1 MIELPEAQTLA
12 RQLDEAFA
20 GKTVTRVQ
28 ALHTPHGFAFFR
40 GDAQGYAPA
49 LEGRKVTGAQ
59 AHGGRPELF
68 FDTPCGSGPPKD
80 SEPPQGVVQLCF
92 NDGVNMRFLA
102 PGAKRPAKHQ
112 FLMEFDDA
120 SAFVCT
126 VQMYG
131 FFGLYFS
138 EEEVLGD
145 FYHRV
150 AVQLPS
156 PLSGEFDL
164 AYFDSLRANAENA
177 EKMSVKAFLATQQ
190 RIPGL
195 GNGVLQDILWR
206 ANVHPKRKLRTLSRE
221 EWENLYARV
230 KETLA
235 EMTAKGGR
243 GTEKDLY
250 GQPGGYVCVL
260 SAKTLALPC
269 PACGGA
275 LTRAAYMGGNVYFC
289 AGCQKEG

>member
-12 RQLDEAFA
+12 RQLNEAYA
-20 GKTVTRVQ
+20 GKTVTHVQ
-28 ALHTPHGFAFFR
+28 ALQTPHGFAFFR
-40 GDAQGYAPA
+40 GDPQGYAPA
-49 LEGRKVTGAQ
+49 LEGLIVTGAT

-68 FDTPCGSGPPKD
+68 FAPPSG
-80 SEPPQGVVQLCF
+80 EGGIQLCF
-92 NDGVNMRFLA
+92 NDGVNMRYLA
-102 PGAKRPAKHQ
+102 PGEKRPAKHQ
-112 FLMEFDDA
+112 FLMELADG
-120 SAFVCT
+120 SAIACT

-138 EEEVLGD
+138 RAEVLDD

-150 AVQLPS
+150 AVELPS
-156 PLSGEFDL
+156 PLTEAFDM
-164 AYFDSLRANAENA
+164 AYFGSLRANAENA
-177 EKMSVKAFLATQQ
+177 DKLSVKAFLATHQ

-206 ANVHPKRKLRTLSRE
+206 AKVHPKRKLGTLSQG
-221 EWENLYARV
+221 EWENLFRTV
-230 KETLA
+230 KDTLA

-243 GTEKDLY
+243 STEKDLY
-250 GQPGGYVCVL
+250 GQPGGYACVL

-289 AGCQKEG
+289 GTCQPEG

>member
-12 RQLDEAFA
+12 RQLNEAYT
-20 GKTVTRVQ
+20 GKTVTHVQ
-28 ALHTPHGFAFFR
+28 ALQTPHGFAFFR
-40 GDAQGYAPA
+40 GEPQGYAPL
-49 LEGRKVTGAQ
+49 LEGLKITGAQ
-59 AHGGRPELF
+59 AHGGRPEMF
-68 FDTPCGSGPPKD
+68 FENGI
-80 SEPPQGVVQLCF
+80 QLSF
-92 NDGVNMRFLA
+92 NDGVNMRYLA
-102 PGAKRPAKHQ
+102 PGDKRPAKHQ
-112 FLMEFDDA
+112 FLLEFNDGC
-120 SAFVCT
+120 AFACT

-131 FFGLYFS
+131 FFGLYTA
-138 EEEVLGD
+138 EDEPLED

-156 PLSGEFDL
+156 PLSDAFGM

-177 EKMSVKAFLATQQ
+177 DKLSVKAFLATKQ

-206 ANVHPKRKLRTLSRE
+206 ARLHPKRKLGTLSQG
-221 EWENLYARV
+221 EWECLFRTV
-230 KETLA
+230 KDTLA

-243 GTEKDLY
+243 STEKDLY
-250 GQPGGYVCVL
+250 GQPGGYACVL

-289 AGCQKEG
+289 GTCQEE